1 MSVFRD
7 SVWLFLPFTHAFKL
21 IRLLGLTPRKE
32 TLSVTYK
39 AIVPVLILIIHTEIG
54 TKGERA
60 IFWVDSLSSE
70 RFLRCAF
77 SVSRRMRCSMTVHTF
92 LLLCWSFFISSFP
105 PNILTIFSQH
115 LNSAPPIFFS
125 FLSWGFHLKCCFL
138 WTLTSYLLVLAYCP
152 FMWMAVSICQ
162 AKGDKS
168 HTA

>member
-115 LNSAPPIFFS
+115 LNSAPPHFFFFFVLRLS
-125 FLSWGFHLKCCFL
+125 FKMLFPLNP
-138 WTLTSYLLVLAYCP
+138 YLLFTGSGILSFYVNGCINLP
-152 FMWMAVSICQ
+152 
-162 AKGDKS
+162 G
-168 HTA
+168 